1 MAEKDLI
8 LFAEYLSPSGAILIA
23 GGEKGITSLS
33 LTADRGPFLGG
44 IKDKYGYC
52 PREDKTLFKDAF
64 AQLDIYFSGSPM
76 EFTLPLDLNGSVFE
90 LKVWRAIREVPWG
103 QTLSYKE
110 IALRTGNPAASRA
123 AGGACGKNPVPLI
136 VPCHRV
142 LGSSGSLGG
151 YTGGLE
157 LKKMLLK
164 IEGVLSK
171 PPAGCGKTKNRVV
184 PSMAD

>member
-8 LFAEYLSPSGAILIA
+8 RFAEYLSPSGAILIA
-23 GGEKGITSLS
+23 GGEKGITALS
-33 LTADRGPFLGG
+33 LTAGRGLFLGG

-52 PREDKTLFKDAF
+52 PREDKTFFKDAF
-64 AQLDIYFSGSPM
+64 AQLDTYFSGSPM
-76 EFTLPLDLNGSVFE
+76 EFTLPLDLKGSVFE
-90 LKVWRAIREVPWG
+90 LKVWRAIRDIPWG

-110 IALRTGNPAASRA
+110 IALRAGSPAASRA

-142 LGSSGSLGG
+142 LGSSDSLGG

-157 LKKMLLK
+157 IKKMLLK
-164 IEGVLSK
+164 IEGVL
-171 PPAGCGKTKNRVV
+171 P
-184 PSMAD
+184 